1 MQCRIISCVSA
12 YNSLGLYLAICS
24 VREGLKW
31 NLEGAWEG
39 DSGAWGAEKGQEEG
53 QSSGE

>member
-12 YNSLGLYLAICS
+12 YNSLGLYLAICIKGG
-24 VREGLKW
+24 GLKG
-31 NLEGAWEG
+31 NLEGEGEG